1 MPVVTGKSVGSQ
13 NVAKA
18 GSNSSFTS
26 ASLGNNVTVTI
37 PPLACPGLPKLT
49 WIVTQTG
56 GANVQGATFQPQV
69 AIRRDTFTQNTKTAN
84 MTFVNLG
91 SPSLL
96 VPGQSTVFEFNLPVQ
111 EIRAEFVTAAA
122 GANATYTVLMFASG

>member
-26 ASLGNNVTVTI
+26 ASLGNNVTVTV

-56 GANVQGATFQPQV
+56 GANVQGATCQPQI
-69 AIRRDTFTQNTKTAN
+69 AIRRDSFAN
-84 MTFVNLG
+84 NSAVLTFVNLG

-96 VPGQSTVFEFNLPVQ
+96 VPGQSAVFEFNLPVQ

-122 GANATYTVLMFASG
+122 GANATYTILMFASG

>member
-26 ASLGNNVTVTI
+26 ASLAANGATVTI

-56 GANVQGATFQPQV
+56 GANVQGATFQPQI
-69 AIRRDTFTQNTKTAN
+69 AIRRDSFAQNTAN

-96 VPGQSTVFEFNLPVQ
+96 VPGQATVFEFNLPVQ
-111 EIRAEFVTAAA
+111 EIRASFTV
-122 GANATYTVLMFASG
+122 ANAGNAAVYTILMFASG